1 MKKNLLLVLLLSL
14 FLMPVCIFAK
24 AGDGAGKEYISKNF
38 EESLAEEGIKPEFKD
53 YKEDKKQATI
63 YLFRGTG
70 CSFCRSFLS
79 YLNSITDEYGDYF
92 KVVSYEVWSN
102 SKNSMLMTEVRNFFG
117 DSAGGVPYIII
128 GDQVFPGYA
137 EQYNEGIKDAIM
149 KLYNSKDKYD
159 VFEEIAKAKKKAER
173 GNSPISTI
181 IVIICNFVFIAISTA
196 IILIFGI
203 KKNKEA
209 KEKIESLELALKKI
223 NKQSNKS
230 KKEIWIIKDNINVD
244 YYINY
249 KIYFFYDK
257 TKIYNN
263 L

>member
-14 FLMPVCIFAK
+14 LLMPVCIFAK

-38 EESLAEEGIKPEFKD
+38 EESLADEGIKPEFKD

-117 DSAGGVPYIII
+117 DSSGGVPYIII

-159 VFEEIAKAKKKAER
+159 VFEEIAKAKKQAER
-173 GNSPISTI
+173 SNSPISTI
-181 IVIICNFVFIAISTA
+181 IVITCNFVFSVISTT
-196 IILIFGI
+196 IILVFINN
-203 KKNKEA
+203 KN
-209 KEKIESLELALKKI
+209 KKI
-223 NKQSNKS
+223 NERLDKMEEIFKKASKQNK
-230 KKEIWIIKDNINVD
+230 KVKE
-244 YYINY
+244 
-249 KIYFFYDK
+249 
-257 TKIYNN
+257 
-263 L
+263 

>member
-14 FLMPVCIFAK
+14 LLMPVCIFAK

-38 EESLAEEGIKPEFKD
+38 EESLADEGIKPQFKD

-159 VFEEIAKAKKKAER
+159 VFEEIAKAKKQAER
-173 GNSPISTI
+173 GNSPITTI
-181 IVIICNFVFIAISTA
+181 IVIICNFVFSVISTT
-196 IILIFGI
+196 IILVFINN
-203 KKNKEA
+203 KN
-209 KEKIESLELALKKI
+209 KKI
-223 NKQSNKS
+223 NERLDKMEEIS
-230 KKEIWIIKDNINVD
+230 KKASKQNKKVKE
-244 YYINY
+244 
-249 KIYFFYDK
+249 
-257 TKIYNN
+257 
-263 L
+263 

>member
-1 MKKNLLLVLLLSL
+1 MKKNLVLVLLFILL
-14 FLMPVCIFAK
+14 LMPVCIFAK

-38 EESLAEEGIKPEFKD
+38 EESLKEEGIEPEFKN
-53 YKEDKKQATI
+53 YKENKKQATI

-117 DSAGGVPYIII
+117 DSAGGVPYIVI
-128 GDQVFPGYA
+128 GDQIFPGYT

-159 VFEEIAKAKKKAER
+159 VFEEIAKAKKQAER
-173 GNSPISTI
+173 GNSPIYTI
-181 IVIICNFVFIAISTA
+181 LVIICNFVFSVVSTI
-196 IILIFGI
+196 IILVFINN
-203 KKNKEA
+203 KN
-209 KEKIESLELALKKI
+209 KKI
-223 NKQSNKS
+223 NERLDKMEEIS
-230 KKEIWIIKDNINVD
+230 KKASKQN
-244 YYINY
+244 
-249 KIYFFYDK
+249 KK
-257 TKIYNN
+257 S
-263 L
+263 